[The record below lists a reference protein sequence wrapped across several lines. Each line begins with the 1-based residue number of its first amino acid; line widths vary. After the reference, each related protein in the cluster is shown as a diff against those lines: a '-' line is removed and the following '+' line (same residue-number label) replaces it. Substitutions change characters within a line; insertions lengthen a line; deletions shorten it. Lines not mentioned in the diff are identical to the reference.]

1 MSLILQKRNVQKD
14 CDEQLEIRKSAHNFI
29 ELIVNRP
36 DEKPVY
42 FILTK
47 EDAESVMLM
56 LKLTI
61 REMP

>member
-1 MSLILQKRNVQKD
+1 MSLILQKRNAQKD